1 MRALPKK
8 SATRWLGAAAPA
20 LVAWSLTSGMAQAAT
35 PAAGTIISNQ
45 AAASYTD
52 GQGVDRVSQSNAVET
67 LVLPKAAFSLASDNT
82 KQASPGST
90 VYFTHTLTNTGNAA
104 DTFKITVDKPANTV
118 GSPASTCDIYID
130 EDGNG
135 LPDSNTPIGACG
147 TPFTTTSV
155 LAGGL
160 YRFVI
165 GATVN
170 GQASTGDEATIAVH
184 AKSVTDPAATG
195 APEQN
200 TDTLQIANG
209 AAFNVNKSSN
219 KSSGPT
225 GSVITYT
232 FTIANTGNAAGDLTI
247 TDALGNGPT
256 AGLRYVSG
264 SGTWSNGQGALTD
277 ASDGAEKSDGNGGS
291 IDYQAPTEASKPGDV
306 VVKLTGFNPGA
317 TQTVT
322 FQAKVADTATVGKD
336 MTTNAADY
344 TCQIGDGGKDCR
356 TNEVIFEVLRAM
368 SVVANGSTS
377 SSVNGSNEPLT
388 VTEATAGSTVH
399 WTDVIWNTGNDTETY
414 QLTLS
419 KENFPA
425 GTTFMLFQADGATP
439 LVQGLTPPIPA
450 SGSAGVCAAPLV
462 KDAETNACGY
472 PVVVQAQLPMNASG
486 DGPFQASYIAAST
499 SDPSQTDS
507 VENQLAKL
515 SSAAF
520 VLANDISA
528 ALRGTATPQTTL
540 TATIGGSVT
549 FPLYVKSNSV
559 DTFALSYSGTDFNAG
574 IVPAGWRVEF
584 RSPTAGTC
592 DAPGAQIMNARV
604 TETADPSDT
613 TTPDATLIACAV
625 VSAPEDAAQSTQKVY
640 FKATGTSG
648 VSSAKLDAVT
658 ISANRLISLV
668 PNQTQQVAPGG
679 SVTYSHVLTNQGN
692 QAEGGTCSAMSFSGD
707 NSLAGD
713 GWTSVVYYDANNNG
727 ELDPSDPVVESL
739 AQITASGKYTDG
751 TAAVA
756 GTLPSGKGLRL
767 FVKVFAP
774 SSAAAGETDNR
785 TLQAIVKNSTGAGAC
800 ASPEPA
806 AQSVVDTSNVM
817 TAQIRLLKEQGLD
830 AKCDGVVDLAFS
842 ATQIQV
848 KPGECVIYR
857 VQASN
862 QGVDAVTNVI
872 MNDSVPA
879 FSTYVDIKD
888 SSICTPGQAT
898 TPANGGTG
906 SVTCNVG
913 ELKPGAKATMQ
924 FNVKLDD

>member
-419 KENFPA
+419 RRTSRPA
-425 GTTFMLFQADGATP
+425 R
-439 LVQGLTPPIPA
+439 
-450 SGSAGVCAAPLV
+450 
-462 KDAETNACGY
+462 
-472 PVVVQAQLPMNASG
+472 
-486 DGPFQASYIAAST
+486 
-499 SDPSQTDS
+499 PSCCS
-507 VENQLAKL
+507 
-515 SSAAF
+515 
-520 VLANDISA
+520 
-528 ALRGTATPQTTL
+528 R
-540 TATIGGSVT
+540 
-549 FPLYVKSNSV
+549 
-559 DTFALSYSGTDFNAG
+559 
-574 IVPAGWRVEF
+574 
-584 RSPTAGTC
+584 PTARRRWSR
-592 DAPGAQIMNARV
+592 A
-604 TETADPSDT
+604 
-613 TTPDATLIACAV
+613 
-625 VSAPEDAAQSTQKVY
+625 
-640 FKATGTSG
+640 
-648 VSSAKLDAVT
+648 
-658 ISANRLISLV
+658 
-668 PNQTQQVAPGG
+668 
-679 SVTYSHVLTNQGN
+679 
-692 QAEGGTCSAMSFSGD
+692 
-707 NSLAGD
+707 
-713 GWTSVVYYDANNNG
+713 
-727 ELDPSDPVVESL
+727 
-739 AQITASGKYTDG
+739 
-751 TAAVA
+751 
-756 GTLPSGKGLRL
+756 
-767 FVKVFAP
+767 
-774 SSAAAGETDNR
+774 
-785 TLQAIVKNSTGAGAC
+785 
-800 ASPEPA
+800 
-806 AQSVVDTSNVM
+806 
-817 TAQIRLLKEQGLD
+817 
-830 AKCDGVVDLAFS
+830 
-842 ATQIQV
+842 
-848 KPGECVIYR
+848 
-857 VQASN
+857 
-862 QGVDAVTNVI
+862 
-872 MNDSVPA
+872 
-879 FSTYVDIKD
+879 
-888 SSICTPGQAT
+888 
-898 TPANGGTG
+898 
-906 SVTCNVG
+906 
-913 ELKPGAKATMQ
+913 
-924 FNVKLDD
+924 

>member
-1 MRALPKK
+1 
-8 SATRWLGAAAPA
+8 
-20 LVAWSLTSGMAQAAT
+20 MAQAAT

-528 ALRGTATPQTTL
+528 ALR
-540 TATIGGSVT
+540 
-549 FPLYVKSNSV
+549 
-559 DTFALSYSGTDFNAG
+559 
-574 IVPAGWRVEF
+574 
-584 RSPTAGTC
+584 
-592 DAPGAQIMNARV
+592 AR
-604 TETADPSDT
+604 PR
-613 TTPDATLIACAV
+613 PR
-625 VSAPEDAAQSTQKVY
+625 P
-640 FKATGTSG
+640 
-648 VSSAKLDAVT
+648 
-658 ISANRLISLV
+658 R
-668 PNQTQQVAPGG
+668 
-679 SVTYSHVLTNQGN
+679 
-692 QAEGGTCSAMSFSGD
+692 
-707 NSLAGD
+707 
-713 GWTSVVYYDANNNG
+713 
-727 ELDPSDPVVESL
+727 
-739 AQITASGKYTDG
+739 
-751 TAAVA
+751 
-756 GTLPSGKGLRL
+756 
-767 FVKVFAP
+767 
-774 SSAAAGETDNR
+774 
-785 TLQAIVKNSTGAGAC
+785 
-800 ASPEPA
+800 
-806 AQSVVDTSNVM
+806 
-817 TAQIRLLKEQGLD
+817 
-830 AKCDGVVDLAFS
+830 
-842 ATQIQV
+842 
-848 KPGECVIYR
+848 
-857 VQASN
+857 
-862 QGVDAVTNVI
+862 
-872 MNDSVPA
+872 
-879 FSTYVDIKD
+879 
-888 SSICTPGQAT
+888 
-898 TPANGGTG
+898 
-906 SVTCNVG
+906 
-913 ELKPGAKATMQ
+913 
-924 FNVKLDD
+924 

>member
-1 MRALPKK
+1 
-8 SATRWLGAAAPA
+8 
-20 LVAWSLTSGMAQAAT
+20 
-35 PAAGTIISNQ
+35 
-45 AAASYTD
+45 
-52 GQGVDRVSQSNAVET
+52 
-67 LVLPKAAFSLASDNT
+67 
-82 KQASPGST
+82 
-90 VYFTHTLTNTGNAA
+90 
-104 DTFKITVDKPANTV
+104 
-118 GSPASTCDIYID
+118 
-130 EDGNG
+130 
-135 LPDSNTPIGACG
+135 
-147 TPFTTTSV
+147 
-155 LAGGL
+155 
-160 YRFVI
+160 
-165 GATVN
+165 
-170 GQASTGDEATIAVH
+170 
-184 AKSVTDPAATG
+184 
-195 APEQN
+195 
-200 TDTLQIANG
+200 
-209 AAFNVNKSSN
+209 
-219 KSSGPT
+219 
-225 GSVITYT
+225 
-232 FTIANTGNAAGDLTI
+232 
-247 TDALGNGPT
+247 
-256 AGLRYVSG
+256 
-264 SGTWSNGQGALTD
+264 
-277 ASDGAEKSDGNGGS
+277 
-291 IDYQAPTEASKPGDV
+291 
-306 VVKLTGFNPGA
+306 
-317 TQTVT
+317 
-322 FQAKVADTATVGKD
+322 
-336 MTTNAADY
+336 
-344 TCQIGDGGKDCR
+344 
-356 TNEVIFEVLRAM
+356 
-368 SVVANGSTS
+368 
-377 SSVNGSNEPLT
+377 
-388 VTEATAGSTVH
+388 
-399 WTDVIWNTGNDTETY
+399 
-414 QLTLS
+414 
-419 KENFPA
+419 
-425 GTTFMLFQADGATP
+425 
-439 LVQGLTPPIPA
+439 
-450 SGSAGVCAAPLV
+450 
-462 KDAETNACGY
+462 
-472 PVVVQAQLPMNASG
+472 MNASG

-507 VENQLAKL
+507 VENQLA
-515 SSAAF
+515 A
-520 VLANDISA
+520 VVRR
-528 ALRGTATPQTTL
+528 LRAGQRHLRRPARHGHAPDHADGDDRRQRHL
-540 TATIGGSVT
+540 
-549 FPLYVKSNSV
+549 PLYVKSNSV

-625 VSAPEDAAQSTQKVY
+625 VSTPEDAAQSTQKVY

-658 ISANRLISLV
+658 ISANRQISLV

>member
-1 MRALPKK
+1 
-8 SATRWLGAAAPA
+8 
-20 LVAWSLTSGMAQAAT
+20 MAQAAT

-425 GTTFMLFQADGATP
+425 GDLHAVPGRRRDAAGP
-439 LVQGLTPPIPA
+439 GLTPPIPA
-450 SGSAGVCAAPLV
+450 SAPPESARRRWSRMPRP
-462 KDAETNACGY
+462 T
-472 PVVVQAQLPMNASG
+472 
-486 DGPFQASYIAAST
+486 
-499 SDPSQTDS
+499 
-507 VENQLAKL
+507 LA
-515 SSAAF
+515 
-520 VLANDISA
+520 
-528 ALRGTATPQTTL
+528 ATP
-540 TATIGGSVT
+540 S
-549 FPLYVKSNSV
+549 SC
-559 DTFALSYSGTDFNAG
+559 
-574 IVPAGWRVEF
+574 R
-584 RSPTAGTC
+584 RSCP
-592 DAPGAQIMNARV
+592 
-604 TETADPSDT
+604 
-613 TTPDATLIACAV
+613 
-625 VSAPEDAAQSTQKVY
+625 
-640 FKATGTSG
+640 
-648 VSSAKLDAVT
+648 
-658 ISANRLISLV
+658 
-668 PNQTQQVAPGG
+668 
-679 SVTYSHVLTNQGN
+679 
-692 QAEGGTCSAMSFSGD
+692 
-707 NSLAGD
+707 
-713 GWTSVVYYDANNNG
+713 
-727 ELDPSDPVVESL
+727 
-739 AQITASGKYTDG
+739 
-751 TAAVA
+751 
-756 GTLPSGKGLRL
+756 
-767 FVKVFAP
+767 
-774 SSAAAGETDNR
+774 
-785 TLQAIVKNSTGAGAC
+785 
-800 ASPEPA
+800 
-806 AQSVVDTSNVM
+806 
-817 TAQIRLLKEQGLD
+817 
-830 AKCDGVVDLAFS
+830 
-842 ATQIQV
+842 
-848 KPGECVIYR
+848 
-857 VQASN
+857 
-862 QGVDAVTNVI
+862 
-872 MNDSVPA
+872 
-879 FSTYVDIKD
+879 
-888 SSICTPGQAT
+888 
-898 TPANGGTG
+898 
-906 SVTCNVG
+906 
-913 ELKPGAKATMQ
+913 
-924 FNVKLDD
+924 

>member
-1 MRALPKK
+1 M
-8 SATRWLGAAAPA
+8 
-20 LVAWSLTSGMAQAAT
+20 
-35 PAAGTIISNQ
+35 
-45 AAASYTD
+45 
-52 GQGVDRVSQSNAVET
+52 
-67 LVLPKAAFSLASDNT
+67 
-82 KQASPGST
+82 
-90 VYFTHTLTNTGNAA
+90 
-104 DTFKITVDKPANTV
+104 
-118 GSPASTCDIYID
+118 
-130 EDGNG
+130 
-135 LPDSNTPIGACG
+135 
-147 TPFTTTSV
+147 
-155 LAGGL
+155 
-160 YRFVI
+160 
-165 GATVN
+165 
-170 GQASTGDEATIAVH
+170 
-184 AKSVTDPAATG
+184 
-195 APEQN
+195 
-200 TDTLQIANG
+200 
-209 AAFNVNKSSN
+209 
-219 KSSGPT
+219 
-225 GSVITYT
+225 
-232 FTIANTGNAAGDLTI
+232 
-247 TDALGNGPT
+247 
-256 AGLRYVSG
+256 
-264 SGTWSNGQGALTD
+264 
-277 ASDGAEKSDGNGGS
+277 
-291 IDYQAPTEASKPGDV
+291 
-306 VVKLTGFNPGA
+306 
-317 TQTVT
+317 
-322 FQAKVADTATVGKD
+322 
-336 MTTNAADY
+336 
-344 TCQIGDGGKDCR
+344 
-356 TNEVIFEVLRAM
+356 
-368 SVVANGSTS
+368 
-377 SSVNGSNEPLT
+377 
-388 VTEATAGSTVH
+388 
-399 WTDVIWNTGNDTETY
+399 
-414 QLTLS
+414 
-419 KENFPA
+419 
-425 GTTFMLFQADGATP
+425 
-439 LVQGLTPPIPA
+439 
-450 SGSAGVCAAPLV
+450 
-462 KDAETNACGY
+462 
-472 PVVVQAQLPMNASG
+472 
-486 DGPFQASYIAAST
+486 
-499 SDPSQTDS
+499 
-507 VENQLAKL
+507 
-515 SSAAF
+515 
-520 VLANDISA
+520 
-528 ALRGTATPQTTL
+528 
-540 TATIGGSVT
+540 
-549 FPLYVKSNSV
+549 
-559 DTFALSYSGTDFNAG
+559 
-574 IVPAGWRVEF
+574 EF

-625 VSAPEDAAQSTQKVY
+625 VSTPEDAAQSTQKVY

-658 ISANRLISLV
+658 ISANRQISLV

>member
-1 MRALPKK
+1 M
-8 SATRWLGAAAPA
+8 
-20 LVAWSLTSGMAQAAT
+20 
-35 PAAGTIISNQ
+35 
-45 AAASYTD
+45 
-52 GQGVDRVSQSNAVET
+52 
-67 LVLPKAAFSLASDNT
+67 
-82 KQASPGST
+82 
-90 VYFTHTLTNTGNAA
+90 
-104 DTFKITVDKPANTV
+104 
-118 GSPASTCDIYID
+118 
-130 EDGNG
+130 
-135 LPDSNTPIGACG
+135 
-147 TPFTTTSV
+147 
-155 LAGGL
+155 
-160 YRFVI
+160 
-165 GATVN
+165 
-170 GQASTGDEATIAVH
+170 
-184 AKSVTDPAATG
+184 
-195 APEQN
+195 
-200 TDTLQIANG
+200 
-209 AAFNVNKSSN
+209 
-219 KSSGPT
+219 
-225 GSVITYT
+225 
-232 FTIANTGNAAGDLTI
+232 
-247 TDALGNGPT
+247 
-256 AGLRYVSG
+256 
-264 SGTWSNGQGALTD
+264 
-277 ASDGAEKSDGNGGS
+277 
-291 IDYQAPTEASKPGDV
+291 

-472 PVVVQAQLPMNASG
+472 RRRAGAAAHERVRRRPVPGQLYRGLDIRPVADRFGREPVGQAVVRRLRAGQRHLRRPARHGHAPDHADG
-486 DGPFQASYIAAST
+486 DDRRQRH
-499 SDPSQTDS
+499 
-507 VENQLAKL
+507 L
-515 SSAAF
+515 
-520 VLANDISA
+520 
-528 ALRGTATPQTTL
+528 
-540 TATIGGSVT
+540 
-549 FPLYVKSNSV
+549 PLYVKSNSV

-625 VSAPEDAAQSTQKVY
+625 VSTPEDAAQSTQKVY

-658 ISANRLISLV
+658 ISANRQISLV

-739 AQITASGKYTDG
+739 AQITASGSTP
-751 TAAVA
+751 TAPPPWRARCLRA
-756 GTLPSGKGLRL
+756 GSAPVRQGLRS
-767 FVKVFAP
+767 VERGRRRNRQP
-774 SSAAAGETDNR
+774 HAAGHRQEQHR
-785 TLQAIVKNSTGAGAC
+785 RRRLRQ
-800 ASPEPA
+800 PEPA

-817 TAQIRLLKEQGLD
+817 TAQIRLLRNK
-830 AKCDGVVDLAFS
+830 AWMRS
-842 ATQIQV
+842 AT
-848 KPGECVIYR
+848 
-857 VQASN
+857 ASSTWLS
-862 QGVDAVTNVI
+862 APPR
-872 MNDSVPA
+872 SRSSPA
-879 FSTYVDIKD
+879 S
-888 SSICTPGQAT
+888 A
-898 TPANGGTG
+898 
-906 SVTCNVG
+906 
-913 ELKPGAKATMQ
+913 
-924 FNVKLDD
+924 

>member
-1 MRALPKK
+1 
-8 SATRWLGAAAPA
+8 
-20 LVAWSLTSGMAQAAT
+20 MAQAAT

-439 LVQGLTPPIPA
+439 LVQGLTPPIPPRLRRSLRGA
-450 SGSAGVCAAPLV
+450 AGQGCRDQRLRL
-462 KDAETNACGY
+462 

-507 VENQLAKL
+507 VENQLA
-515 SSAAF
+515 SCRPPPSCWPTTSPPPCAARPRPDHADGDDRRQRH
-520 VLANDISA
+520 L
-528 ALRGTATPQTTL
+528 
-540 TATIGGSVT
+540 
-549 FPLYVKSNSV
+549 PLYVKSNSV

-625 VSAPEDAAQSTQKVY
+625 VSTPEDAAQSTQKVY

-658 ISANRLISLV
+658 ISANRQISWC
-668 PNQTQQVAPGG
+668 PTR
-679 SVTYSHVLTNQGN
+679 
-692 QAEGGTCSAMSFSGD
+692 
-707 NSLAGD
+707 
-713 GWTSVVYYDANNNG
+713 
-727 ELDPSDPVVESL
+727 PS
-739 AQITASGKYTDG
+739 
-751 TAAVA
+751 
-756 GTLPSGKGLRL
+756 R
-767 FVKVFAP
+767 
-774 SSAAAGETDNR
+774 
-785 TLQAIVKNSTGAGAC
+785 
-800 ASPEPA
+800 SPRR
-806 AQSVVDTSNVM
+806 Q
-817 TAQIRLLKEQGLD
+817 R
-830 AKCDGVVDLAFS
+830 DL
-842 ATQIQV
+842 
-848 KPGECVIYR
+848 
-857 VQASN
+857 
-862 QGVDAVTNVI
+862 
-872 MNDSVPA
+872 
-879 FSTYVDIKD
+879 
-888 SSICTPGQAT
+888 
-898 TPANGGTG
+898 
-906 SVTCNVG
+906 
-913 ELKPGAKATMQ
+913 
-924 FNVKLDD
+924 